1 MATTPDATDAK
12 ENRVRVE
19 AERGSRPMSG
29 HWIARHFQSI
39 PVCPLRAVHS
49 QRLRA
54 TLVVIIAVSCRAPSG
69 ASLAGCGDEQ
79 SKTRESM
86 R

>member
-1 MATTPDATDAK
+1 MATTPDASDAK

-19 AERGSRPMSG
+19 VERGSRPMSG
-29 HWIARHFQSI
+29 HWMARHFQSI

-54 TLVVIIAVSCRAPSG
+54 TLVVNIAVSCRALSG
-69 ASLAGCGDEQ
+69 ASLAGCCAEQ
-79 SKTRESM
+79 CKTRESA